1 MKELS
6 LRMDLSN
13 TVICDTFWSIHQKK

>member
-6 LRMDLSN
+6 LYTTIISWR
-13 TVICDTFWSIHQKK
+13 

>member
-6 LRMDLSN
+6 LNSKL
-13 TVICDTFWSIHQKK
+13 

>member
-6 LRMDLSN
+6 LRLKN
-13 TVICDTFWSIHQKK
+13 F